1 MATINGKVTKG
12 HDDDAAWDLHAVW
25 TEDEEG
31 VIFPGRRMVVSTG
44 VTLELEPDEV
54 ALVCSRSG
62 LAAKHGVFVLN
73 APGVIDAGYKGEV
86 QVILQNLGGQW
97 FWVEEGDRIAQ
108 LLILKLPQLAQVTER
123 KVIAKIRGTNGLGS
137 TGASCAPAACDR
149 VVE

>member
-12 HDDDAAWDLHAVW
+12 HDDDAAWDLHA
-25 TEDEEG
+25 TELARME
-31 VIFPGRRMVVSTG
+31 PGERHIIGTG
-44 VTLELEPDEV
+44 VKLELEPDEV

-86 QVILQNLGGQW
+86 QVILQHLGGDPLT
-97 FWVEEGDRIAQ
+97 VVKGDRIAQ
-108 LLILKLPQLAQVTER
+108 LLILKLPQLAQVTEG

>member
-1 MATINGKVTKG
+1 MAIINGKVTKG
-12 HDDDAAWDLHAVW
+12 HDDDAAWDLHA
-25 TEDEEG
+25 TEHAVVLDG
-31 VIFPGRRMVVSTG
+31 FRRVISTG

-86 QVILQNLGGQW
+86 QVILQNLGGHS

-108 LLILKLPQLAQVTER
+108 ILILKLPEVAHLTE
-123 KVIAKIRGTNGLGS
+123 VINIGTARGTNGLGS
-137 TGASCAPAACDR
+137 TGHGAA
-149 VVE
+149 

>member
-12 HDDDAAWDLHAVW
+12 HDDDAAWDLHA
-25 TEDEEG
+25 TES
-31 VIFPGRRMVVSTG
+31 VVVSDGFRRVVKTG
-44 VTLELEPDEV
+44 VKLELEPDEV

-86 QVILQNLGGQW
+86 QVILQSLGGHS

-108 LLILKLPQLAQVTER
+108 LLILKLPEVARLTE
-123 KVIAKIRGTNGLGS
+123 VINAGTARGTNGLGS
-137 TGASCAPAACDR
+137 TGHGAA
-149 VVE
+149 

>member
-1 MATINGKVTKG
+1 MAIINGKVTKG
-12 HDDDAAWDLHAVW
+12 HDDDAAWDLHA
-25 TEDEEG
+25 TES
-31 VIFPGRRMVVSTG
+31 VVVSDGFRRVVKTG

-86 QVILQNLGGQW
+86 QVILQNLGDHS
-97 FWVEEGDRIAQ
+97 FDIREGDRIAQ
-108 LLILKLPQLAQVTER
+108 LLILKLPEVAHLTE
-123 KVIAKIRGTNGLGS
+123 VINIGTARGTNGLGS
-137 TGASCAPAACDR
+137 TGASCAPAACER

>member
-1 MATINGKVTKG
+1 MAIINGKVTKG
-12 HDDDAAWDLHAVW
+12 HDDDAAWDLHA
-25 TEDEEG
+25 TES
-31 VIFPGRRMVVSTG
+31 VVVSDGFRRVVKTG

-86 QVILQNLGGQW
+86 QVILQNLGYHS
-97 FWVEEGDRIAQ
+97 FDIREGDRIAQ

-123 KVIAKIRGTNGLGS
+123 KVIAKIRGTKGLGS
-137 TGASCAPAACDR
+137 TGVSYAPAA
-149 VVE
+149 

>member
-1 MATINGKVTKG
+1 MAIINGKVTKG
-12 HDDDAAWDLHAVW
+12 HDDDAAWDLHAAEYVVVS
-25 TEDEEG
+25 DG
-31 VIFPGRRMVVSTG
+31 FRRVISTG

-86 QVILQNLGGQW
+86 QVILQNLGDHS
-97 FWVEEGDRIAQ
+97 FDIREGDRIAQ
-108 LLILKLPQLAQVTER
+108 LLILKLPQLAQVPER

-137 TGASCAPAACDR
+137 TGISCAPAACER

>member
-1 MATINGKVTKG
+1 MAIINGKVTKG
-12 HDDDAAWDLHAVW
+12 HDDDAAWDLHA
-25 TEDEEG
+25 TEHAVVSDG
-31 VIFPGRRMVVSTG
+31 FRRVISTG

-86 QVILQNLGGQW
+86 QVILQNLGGHT

-108 LLILKLPQLAQVTER
+108 LLILKLPEVAHLTE
-123 KVIAKIRGTNGLGS
+123 VINIGTARGTNGLGS
-137 TGASCAPAACDR
+137 TGHGAA
-149 VVE
+149 

>member
-1 MATINGKVTKG
+1 MAIINGKVTKG

-25 TEDEEG
+25 PEDEEG
-31 VIFPGRRMVVSTG
+31 AIFPGRRMVVSTG

-86 QVILQNLGGQW
+86 QVILQNLGDHS
-97 FWVEEGDRIAQ
+97 FDIREGDRIAQ
-108 LLILKLPQLAQVTER
+108 LLILKLPEVAHLTE
-123 KVIAKIRGTNGLGS
+123 VINVGTARGANGLGS
-137 TGASCAPAACDR
+137 TGHGAA
-149 VVE
+149 

>member
-1 MATINGKVTKG
+1 MAIINGKVTKG
-12 HDDDAAWDLHAVW
+12 HDDDAAWDLHA
-25 TEDEEG
+25 TEHAVVSG
-31 VIFPGRRMVVSTG
+31 GFRRVISTG

-86 QVILQNLGGQW
+86 QVILQNLGGPA

-108 LLILKLPQLAQVTER
+108 LLILKLPEVAHLTE
-123 KVIAKIRGTNGLGS
+123 VINVGTARGANGLGS
-137 TGASCAPAACDR
+137 TGHGAA
-149 VVE
+149 

>member
-1 MATINGKVTKG
+1 MAIINGKVTKG
-12 HDDDAAWDLHAVW
+12 HDDDAAWDLHA
-25 TEDEEG
+25 TES
-31 VIFPGRRMVVSTG
+31 VVVSDGFRRVVKTG

-86 QVILQNLGGQW
+86 QVILQNLGGHT

-108 LLILKLPQLAQVTER
+108 LLILKLPEVVKLAE
-123 KVIAKIRGTNGLGS
+123 VININTARGANGLGS
-137 TGASCAPAACDR
+137 TG
-149 VVE
+149 

>member
-12 HDDDAAWDLHAVW
+12 HDDDAAWDLHA
-25 TEDEEG
+25 TELARME
-31 VIFPGRRMVVSTG
+31 PGERHLIGTG
-44 VTLELEPDEV
+44 VKLELEPDEV

-86 QVILQNLGGQW
+86 QVILQNLGGHT

-108 LLILKLPQLAQVTER
+108 LLILKLPQLAQVAER
-123 KVIAKIRGTNGLGS
+123 KVIAKVRGTKGLGS
-137 TGASCAPAACDR
+137 TGISCAPAVCER
-149 VVE
+149 VAE

>member
-12 HDDDAAWDLHAVW
+12 HDDDAAWDLHA
-25 TEDEEG
+25 TEHAVVLDG
-31 VIFPGRRMVVSTG
+31 FRRVISTG

-86 QVILQNLGGQW
+86 QVILQNLGGHG
-97 FWVEEGDRIAQ
+97 FDISEGDRIAQ
-108 LLILKLPQLAQVTER
+108 LLILKLPEVARLTE
-123 KVIAKIRGTNGLGS
+123 VINAGTARGTNGLGS
-137 TGASCAPAACDR
+137 TGHGAA
-149 VVE
+149 

>member
-12 HDDDAAWDLHAVW
+12 HDDDAAWDLHAAEYVVVS
-25 TEDEEG
+25 DG
-31 VIFPGRRMVVSTG
+31 FRRVISTG

-62 LAAKHGVFVLN
+62 LAAKHGIFVLN

-86 QVILQNLGGQW
+86 QVILQNLGGHT

-108 LLILKLPQLAQVTER
+108 LLILKLPQLAQVAER
-123 KVIAKIRGTNGLGS
+123 KVIAKIRGTKGLGS
-137 TGASCAPAACDR
+137 TGISCAPAACER

>member
-1 MATINGKVTKG
+1 MAIINGKVTKG
-12 HDDDAAWDLHAVW
+12 HDDDAAWDLHA
-25 TEDEEG
+25 TESVVVSDG
-31 VIFPGRRMVVSTG
+31 FRRVISTG

-86 QVILQNLGGQW
+86 QVILQNLGDHG
-97 FWVEEGDRIAQ
+97 FDIREGDRIAQ
-108 LLILKLPQLAQVTER
+108 LLILKLPEVAHLTE
-123 KVIAKIRGTNGLGS
+123 VINIAKIRGTKGLGS
-137 TGASCAPAACDR
+137 TGVSCAPAACER

>member
-12 HDDDAAWDLHAVW
+12 HDDDAAWDLHA
-25 TEDEEG
+25 TELARME
-31 VIFPGRRMVVSTG
+31 PGERHIIGTG
-44 VTLELEPDEV
+44 VKLELEPDEV

-86 QVILQNLGGQW
+86 QVILQNLGDHS
-97 FWVEEGDRIAQ
+97 FDIREGDRIAQ
-108 LLILKLPQLAQVTER
+108 LLILKLPEVAKVSER
-123 KVIAKIRGTNGLGS
+123 KVIAKIRGTKGLGS
-137 TGASCAPAACDR
+137 TGVSCAPAACER

>member
-1 MATINGKVTKG
+1 MAIINGKVTKG
-12 HDDDAAWDLHAVW
+12 HDDDAAWDLHA
-25 TEDEEG
+25 TES
-31 VIFPGRRMVVSTG
+31 VVVSDGFRQVVKTG

-86 QVILQNLGGQW
+86 QVILQNLGGHT

-108 LLILKLPQLAQVTER
+108 LLILKLPQLAQVAER

-137 TGASCAPAACDR
+137 TGVSYAPAA
-149 VVE
+149 

>member
-1 MATINGKVTKG
+1 MAIINGKVTKG
-12 HDDDAAWDLHAVW
+12 HDDDAAWDLHA
-25 TEDEEG
+25 TES
-31 VIFPGRRMVVSTG
+31 VVVSDGFRKVVKTG

-86 QVILQNLGGQW
+86 QVILQNLGGHS

-108 LLILKLPQLAQVTER
+108 LLILKLPEVAHLTE
-123 KVIAKIRGTNGLGS
+123 VINIGTARGTTGLGS
-137 TGASCAPAACDR
+137 TGHGAA
-149 VVE
+149 

>member
-1 MATINGKVTKG
+1 MAIINGKVAKG

-25 TEDEEG
+25 PEDEEG

-86 QVILQNLGGQW
+86 QVILQNLGGHA
-97 FWVEEGDRIAQ
+97 FWVEEGYRIAQ
-108 LLILKLPQLAQVTER
+108 LLILKLPEVAHLTE
-123 KVIAKIRGTNGLGS
+123 VINVGTARGTNGLGS
-137 TGASCAPAACDR
+137 TGHGAA
-149 VVE
+149 

>member
-12 HDDDAAWDLHAVW
+12 HDDDAAWDLHA
-25 TEDEEG
+25 TEHAVVLDG
-31 VIFPGRRMVVSTG
+31 FRRVISTG

-86 QVILQNLGGQW
+86 QVILQNLGGHT

-108 LLILKLPQLAQVTER
+108 LLILKLPEVAHLTE
-123 KVIAKIRGTNGLGS
+123 VINIGTARGTNGLGS
-137 TGASCAPAACDR
+137 TGHGAA
-149 VVE
+149 

>member
-1 MATINGKVTKG
+1 MAIINGKVTKG
-12 HDDDAAWDLHAVW
+12 HDDDAAWDLHA
-25 TEDEEG
+25 TES
-31 VIFPGRRMVVSTG
+31 VVVSDGFRRVVKTG

-86 QVILQNLGGQW
+86 QVILQNLGGHT

-137 TGASCAPAACDR
+137 TGVSYAPAA
-149 VVE
+149 

>member
-12 HDDDAAWDLHAVW
+12 HDDDAAWDLHA
-25 TEDEEG
+25 TESVVVSDG
-31 VIFPGRRMVVSTG
+31 FRRVISTG

-86 QVILQNLGGQW
+86 QVILQNLGGQA

-108 LLILKLPQLAQVTER
+108 LLILKLPEVAHLTE
-123 KVIAKIRGTNGLGS
+123 VINIGTARGTNGLGS
-137 TGASCAPAACDR
+137 TGHGAA
-149 VVE
+149 